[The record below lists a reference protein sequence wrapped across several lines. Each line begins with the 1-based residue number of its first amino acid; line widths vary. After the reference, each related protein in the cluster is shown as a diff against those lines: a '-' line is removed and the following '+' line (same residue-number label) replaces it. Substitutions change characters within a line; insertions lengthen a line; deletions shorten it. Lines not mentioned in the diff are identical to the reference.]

1 MERIFY
7 DKDGNELFFK
17 LVKPFNNGIYG
28 EAYRVSEDEVVK
40 LFIESEPGDEV
51 IDDVEAFEILMS
63 LDLPNFYKV
72 YKLLYSYIKCIE
84 GYLGKYYQIEPLN
97 IFEMPIDYL
106 LDNFNGIY
114 ETMKEITKNKIN
126 MCDLHGKNFFLTK
139 DSIIISDADF
149 YYHDP
154 SIYLL
159 NENKKRLYNA
169 FCELLVNMFYGFY
182 KRNLPRK
189 EYRECVKSIYSLFDV
204 DNSPEILNS
213 KLRSYKKPI
222 DYLHSQVSK

>member
-7 DKDGNELFFK
+7 DKDGNELFYK
-17 LVKPFNNGIYG
+17 LEKPFDNGEYG
-28 EAYRVSEDEVVK
+28 EVYRVSEDECVK

-51 IDDVEAFEILMS
+51 IDDVEAFELLMS
-63 LDLPNFYKV
+63 LDLSNFYKV

-84 GYLGKYYQIEPLN
+84 GYLGKYYSIEALN
-97 IFEMPIDYL
+97 IFEMPMDYL
-106 LDNFNGIY
+106 LDNFKGLY
-114 ETMKEITKNKIN
+114 ENMKEITKNKIN

-149 YYHDP
+149 YYLDP
-154 SIYLL
+154 SINLL
-159 NENKKRLYNA
+159 NENTKRLYNA
-169 FCELLVNMFYGFY
+169 FCEMLVNMFYGFY
-182 KRNLPRK
+182 KRKLPRK
-189 EYRECVKSIYSLFDV
+189 EYREYVRNIYSLFNV
-204 DNSPEILNS
+204 DNSPIILNS